1 VFLKVT
7 SLSIVAYLLL
17 NLYVHTCKPIQH
29 YLVGKFYLV
38 DASYTCR
45 TGFLSPYRPCVIFV
59 LWTPAETMYCCC
71 NSAFH
76 FEFHAISYVSGYDN
90 CIIYVKQIA
99 GNGGVGFVTAASMLP
114 GSVVVVAAAVATVAD
129 GVVAAGVGGVAA
141 GAVAAGV
148 DGPAAA
154 SRLPM
159 RWTSNTSGFILRS
172 MTQLIESEATA
183 DKGFKD
189 KEVNQVAK
197 ALREY
202 SGEEVSST

>member
-38 DASYTCR
+38 DASYACR

-59 LWTPAETMYCCC
+59 LWTPAEIMYCCC

-90 CIIYVKQIA
+90 CIIYAKQIV
-99 GNGGVGFVTAASMLP
+99 GNGGAGGVGFVTAASMLT
-114 GSVVVVAAAVATVAD
+114 GSVVAAVAD

-141 GAVAAGV
+141 GVVAAGV

-159 RWTSNTSGFILRS
+159 RWTSNTSGFILS
-172 MTQLIESEATA
+172 STTQLIESEATT